1 MSISVSPHPE
11 PQQSRRRTRVLLVDD
26 YVSAVRSMRMLL
38 ELLGYEVA
46 VAYDGQRA
54 LERARLWHPDVA
66 LLDLALPKLD
76 GLSVARQ
83 LRSDP
88 AYARM
93 VLVCLTGWGLDE
105 ERALALSSGFD
116 HVLVKPVRIE
126 TVEALIHEVVRV
138 PDD

>member
-1 MSISVSPHPE
+1 MTMSMSAHVQPE
-11 PQQSRRRTRVLLVDD
+11 RAKRRTRVLLVDD
-26 YVSAVRSMRMLL
+26 YESAVRSMRTLL

-46 VAYDGQRA
+46 VAYDGKVA
-54 LERARLWHPDVA
+54 LERARHSLPDIA

-76 GLSVARQ
+76 GLSVARE

-88 AYARM
+88 AFAHT
-93 VLVCLTGWGLDE
+93 VLVCLTGWGLDQDRE
-105 ERALALSSGFD
+105 LALSAGFD

-126 TVEALIHEVVRV
+126 TIEGLIREVVHT

>member
-1 MSISVSPHPE
+1 MSMSVSPQPE
-11 PQQSRRRTRVLLVDD
+11 PQHTRRRTRVLLVDD

-38 ELLGYEVA
+38 EMLGYEVV
-46 VAYDGQRA
+46 VAYDGKRA
-54 LERARLWHPDVA
+54 LERARHSHPDVV

-88 AYARM
+88 AFAHT

-105 ERALALSSGFD
+105 DRELALAAGFD

-126 TVEALIHEVVRV
+126 TIEALIHEVVRI